1 MLHSLLLAADSNIK
15 HSNNAIIISKVCC
28 VPLMLKLRIQLK
40 FPDQAEGK
48 KNKTE
53 RSAFIDA
60 EVRSDDHDLTIGEIL
75 NDIRG
80 LDAFKRQLEQHHLNA
95 EDVDVRLLCQGK
107 LLCESRTLSDDADGK
122 QYLRMLQS
130 ENAFKQVDE
139 VDGTL
144 QHRVRGGAKT
154 PVVLKISFRTSH
166 VSPPTL
172 LLPSSDCGEA
182 FLNFLT
188 QKNSLLLQDFEKSNF
203 EDTDLYRFAFN
214 KAHLQFTGAEP
225 PVDAIKHCIS
235 ELSKLKEMH
244 EDLEAK
250 HKSLIKEELDTQ
262 KDAFEIGKVRELNR
276 KLFPQPTWHPTAV
289 SQAADPPE
297 RMMTK
302 NDKDKDNA
310 KKNDCWPW
318 DLRLHHKL
326 HDMLM
331 FDIAELELDGKPYT
345 GKSPGPKRD
354 QKKPDKDA
362 APFKKAFTAALKQG
376 SSTIELAQVLD
387 IVKKEFACEANQ
399 EELVRALLEA
409 LLEIDAGPSVAVDET
424 KFMELVKKLKSKR
437 LFSLKKRLEHM
448 IAEAKGLGC
457 PNIEGHLDKALK
469 AADSL
474 LNPSAIDDCW
484 FSKTNTSYNLEDI
497 MYCWRNSAQSRQKK
511 VMPLPLRSL
520 CKQAF
525 AEALI
530 STKSSSSITL
540 SQVLTIVKE
549 FASEA
554 NEQEYSALVQRA
566 QANPSD
572 TIDEAKFFELV
583 KKLQPKVGVQDVV
596 EFYDRL
602 VKIETQRKECGK
614 PPKLDFCPLSDKDKR
629 SLDLHRI
636 IGAEF
641 DGQFNVRCAPMLVSL
656 RADYS
661 AKMKVIQEA
670 LDENEKERKKIKSNM
685 GVLCSFLFILARARM
700 HHTFEAFDPE
710 VAATSSIGIVGI
722 KTFRNFIT
730 KSVLETEQLAYS
742 DLGLD
747 DIMRKIMPAKERS
760 VCSDKHHLQ
769 IRFRQLC
776 YQGLTGFL
784 PKDVKFLK
792 QPFSRL
798 RKIQKSSVD
807 ELKLEMS
814 PSGEQVFS
822 VATVMHSKCCAVC
835 LFSDLRPFFAVQRAV
850 PNNRN
855 EKIQRFE
862 EPGAV
867 SHGKDKSRTSSAC
880 STRPQ
885 VRFIFQ
891 CSLILYR
898 LYVCMRVSWHVLVCV
913 ACNAFQPAHGN
924 RDCQR
929 SSR

>member
-1 MLHSLLLAADSNIK
+1 
-15 HSNNAIIISKVCC
+15 
-28 VPLMLKLRIQLK
+28 MLKLPIQLK

-53 RSAFIDA
+53 GNAFIDA
-60 EVRSDDHDLTIGEIL
+60 EVRSHDLTIGEIL
-75 NDIRG
+75 SEIRG
-80 LDAFKRQLEQHHLNA
+80 LDTFVRQLEQHQLKA
-95 EDVDVRLLCQGK
+95 EDVNVRLLCQGK
-107 LLCESRTLSDDADGK
+107 LLCESRKLSDDADGK

-130 ENAFKQVDE
+130 ANAFTQVDE

-144 QHRVRGGAKT
+144 QRCGAKA

-166 VSPPTL
+166 VSPPMP

-182 FLNFLT
+182 FLDFLT
-188 QKNSLLLQDFEKSNF
+188 QTNSLLLPDFEKSNF
-203 EDTDLYRFAFN
+203 EDTDLYRYAFR

-225 PVDAIKHCIS
+225 PVDAIEHCIS
-235 ELSKLKEMH
+235 ELSKLKERH
-244 EDLEAK
+244 DEHEAK
-250 HKSLIKEELDTQ
+250 RKLLIKEELDTQ
-262 KDAFEIGKVRELNR
+262 KDAFEIGKVRELDR
-276 KLFPQPTWHPTAV
+276 KLFPQPKWHPTAV

-302 NDKDKDNA
+302 KDKDKGKA
-310 KKNDCWPW
+310 KKDDCWPW

-345 GKSPGPKRD
+345 GKSQDPKRD

-362 APFKKAFTAALKQG
+362 ALLKKAFTAALKHG
-376 SSTIELAQVLD
+376 SSTIELGQVLE

-399 EELVRALLEA
+399 EEFVRALLEA
-409 LLEIDAGPSVAVDET
+409 LLEIDAGPSGAIDET

-437 LFSLKKRLEHM
+437 LSSVKKRLEHM
-448 IAEAKGLGC
+448 ISEAKGLGC
-457 PNIEGHLDKALK
+457 PNVEGHLDKALK
-469 AADSL
+469 AADAL
-474 LNPSAIDDCW
+474 LNPLANDDCW
-484 FSKTNTSYNLEDI
+484 FSKTNAYYNLEDI
-497 MYCWRNSAQSRQKK
+497 MYCWRNSSRQKK
-511 VMPLPLRSL
+511 VMPLPLHSL

-530 STKSSSSITL
+530 LTKSCSSITL
-540 SQVLTIVKE
+540 SQVLSIVKE

-554 NEQEYSALVQRA
+554 NETEYAALVQQV
-566 QANPSD
+566 QASPND

-602 VKIETQRKECGK
+602 VKIEKQRKECGK
-614 PPKLDFCPLSDKDKR
+614 PPKLEFFHLSDKDKR

-641 DGQFNVRCAPMLVSL
+641 DGQFNVRCAPMLVSI

-661 AKMKVIQEA
+661 AKNKVIQEA
-670 LDENEKERKKIKSNM
+670 LDENEKERKRIKSNM

-710 VAATSSIGIVGI
+710 VAATSSLGIVGI

-730 KSVLETEQLAYS
+730 KSVLEAEQLAYS
-742 DLGLD
+742 DLGLV
-747 DIMRKIMPAKERS
+747 DIMRKIMSAKERS
-760 VCSDKHHLQ
+760 VCSDRHQLQ

-776 YQGLTGFL
+776 YQGLTCFSS
-784 PKDVKFLK
+784 KDVKFLK

-798 RKIQKSSVD
+798 RKIQKTSVD
-807 ELKLEMS
+807 ESKLEMS

-822 VATVMHSKCCAVC
+822 VATVMHSKYCAVC
-835 LFSDLRPFFAVQRAV
+835 SFSHMRPFCAVQRAV
-850 PNNRN
+850 SNNRN
-855 EKIQRFE
+855 EKIQRF
-862 EPGAV
+862 
-867 SHGKDKSRTSSAC
+867 
-880 STRPQ
+880 
-885 VRFIFQ
+885 
-891 CSLILYR
+891 
-898 LYVCMRVSWHVLVCV
+898 
-913 ACNAFQPAHGN
+913 
-924 RDCQR
+924 
-929 SSR
+929 